1 MSSAQV
7 IRDCQ
12 QYFNPSDMFKPL
24 VEAQLETLR
33 SESQKSYKKRRLA
46 KRGAQ
51 VKMGHGGTLD
61 PLATGVLILGI
72 GSGTKALQSFL
83 DCTKTYETVVL
94 FGAATDSYDRT
105 GRVLTKRAYDH
116 ITREMVEKEMGNF
129 RGKFEQIPPLYS
141 ALKMEGKPL
150 YEYAREGKPIPRE
163 IIGREVEVKE
173 LELLEWFEP
182 GTHNHRWP
190 TAEAETAEKNL
201 AEQVWRVEKNQANAR
216 KLTPE
221 EAAEDDKAV
230 TAHETLKRQL
240 DVRQD
245 ELVRDI
251 PPHKRRKPGKN
262 AALMSGA
269 LGQLPASPVPGR
281 GSNLVSTP
289 SADAPFPWTDKGPP
303 AARIRMTVTS
313 GFYVRS
319 FCHDLGQK
327 VGSAGLMAELG
338 RPRQG
343 EFSLGV
349 NCLEYADLSKGEKEW
364 APKLSK
370 LLQEWK
376 ERHPHPVQSQPAF
389 RTDRNQDFAKAK
401 RLRQVSPGRG
411 ADADGH
417 DESSSKRVKAEAVPE
432 SSTEEPTKQRR
443 NSSSGDEGEQLPR
456 SSSTRAFKPTKTV
469 QPQPLRSKRK
479 RVEESE
485 SEWEGFSD

>member
-1 MSSAQV
+1 MRLSPALWKMSTEAVLEGVFAISKPLGMSSAQV

-12 QYFNPSDMFKPL
+12 QYFNPSTYFKPL
-24 VEAQLETLR
+24 VEAQVDKLR
-33 SESQKSYKKRRLA
+33 NESQTSYKKRRLA
-46 KRGAQ
+46 KRSAQ

-72 GSGTKALQSFL
+72 GSGTKSLQSFL
-83 DCTKTYETVVL
+83 DCTKTYETIVL

-105 GRVLTKRAYDH
+105 GRILTKRPYDH
-116 ITREMVEKEMGNF
+116 ITRELVEKEMDNF

-230 TAHETLKRQL
+230 TAHEAMKRQF

-251 PPHKRRKPGKN
+251 PPHKRRKPSKN
-262 AALMSGA
+262 PALMSGA

-281 GSNLVSTP
+281 GSNLVQTP
-289 SADAPFPWTDKGPP
+289 SADAPLPWTDKGPA

-327 VGSAGLMAELG
+327 VGSAGLMAELS

-343 EFSLGV
+343 DFSLGV

-364 APKLSK
+364 APKVSK
-370 LLQEWK
+370 LLAEWQAK
-376 ERHPHPVQSQPAF
+376 HPYPVRTQPAF

-401 RLRQVSPGRG
+401 RPRQVSPSRSNDNGQ
-411 ADADGH
+411 A
-417 DESSSKRVKAEAVPE
+417 ESSKRVKAEEQQPE
-432 SSTEEPTKQRR
+432 SVADKPTEQQSIPA
-443 NSSSGDEGEQLPR
+443 SGDE
-456 SSSTRAFKPTKTV
+456 A
-469 QPQPLRSKRK
+469 PQKQA
-479 RVEESE
+479 EES
-485 SEWEGFSD
+485 GGV